1 MRSCTV
7 GVVLREKDDT
17 VNVCLNASSYG
28 RHVIRILPLLAPLL
42 TPGTEGMRSLIFA
55 NNSGDKLRA
64 KPPNAALLMNSL
76 RFMLS
81 PFEIACKVKDSF

>member
-1 MRSCTV
+1 
-7 GVVLREKDDT
+7 
-17 VNVCLNASSYG
+17 
-28 RHVIRILPLLAPLL
+28 
-42 TPGTEGMRSLIFA
+42 MRSLIFA